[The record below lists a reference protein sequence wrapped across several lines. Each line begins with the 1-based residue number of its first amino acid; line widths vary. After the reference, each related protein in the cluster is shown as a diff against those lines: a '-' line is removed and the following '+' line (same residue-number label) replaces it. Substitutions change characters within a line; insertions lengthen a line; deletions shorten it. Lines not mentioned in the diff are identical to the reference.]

1 MGFRLSPYNSI
12 RMALGVEEVVR
23 GDRHDPNNALQ
34 WGYIMMNLPGTK
46 EYKPYMAWV
55 TKRRAGG
62 LLVSDYVTFVDDLR
76 LAAKG
81 RRRMAELGH
90 TISTR
95 EAYLGIQDA
104 LRKLR
109 SAGGTRRTG
118 AWAGAAVYVEDDGIV
133 VLTSQEKW
141 GRMRAICQHWPDLIN
156 KGHKTLEFKCLR
168 SDQGFMVYVIQAYPS
183 MKTLPQ
189 GIPFNPRDVERRPRR
204 RGMEGPNE
212 RTTTREYQLGN
223 NRQ

>member
-1 MGFRLSPYNSI
+1 
-12 RMALGVEEVVR
+12 MALGVEEVVR

-46 EYKPYMAWV
+46 EYKPYMVWV

-95 EAYLGIQDA
+95 EAYLGKQDT
-104 LRKLR
+104 LQKL
-109 SAGGTRRTG
+109 
-118 AWAGAAVYVEDDGIV
+118 
-133 VLTSQEKW
+133 
-141 GRMRAICQHWPDLIN
+141 
-156 KGHKTLEFKCLR
+156 
-168 SDQGFMVYVIQAYPS
+168 
-183 MKTLPQ
+183 
-189 GIPFNPRDVERRPRR
+189 
-204 RGMEGPNE
+204 
-212 RTTTREYQLGN
+212 
-223 NRQ
+223 